1 MPTNE
6 SLSELLDKSV
16 ENKPVKEIIQ
26 MSPAVLQGMS
36 EADAEALQRALGIKT
51 IEQLANHK
59 LVLMAQA
66 LVNVARFER

>member
-6 SLSELLDKSV
+6 SLSELLDKAV

-36 EADAEALQRALGIKT
+36 DADAEALQRALGVKT

-66 LVNVARFER
+66 LVTVARFER

>member
-6 SLSELLDKSV
+6 SLSELLDKAV

-36 EADAEALQRALGIKT
+36 EADAEALQRALGVKT

>member
-6 SLSELLDKSV
+6 SLSELLDKAV

>member
-6 SLSELLDKSV
+6 SLSELLDKAV
-16 ENKPVKEIIQ
+16 ENKPVKEILQ
-26 MSPAVLQGMS
+26 MSPALLQGMS

>member
-6 SLSELLDKSV
+6 SLSELLDKAV

-66 LVNVARFER
+66 LVTVARFER